1 MQDLPRLHCPQRLA
15 PGVEVELDEG
25 QARYLGTVLRRSP
38 GDGVRLFNGED
49 GEWAARIA
57 GLRKQRCT
65 VTMAERL
72 IAPRPEPG
80 PWLVFGLLKRDATDL
95 VVRLATELGAERLL
109 PVTTRRTNAGHTN
122 PARLAAIATEAAEQC
137 ERLTVPPIDPV
148 RTLPELLGGWETL
161 AGERRICAAIERD
174 VGAPAPAVVA
184 GGGALLVGPEGG
196 FASEEL
202 ELLAARPFVTP
213 VSLGPRILRA
223 ETAVAAGLARLSSVV
238 SPRLD
243 AHVEP
248 R

>member
-38 GDGVRLFNGED
+38 GDGARLFNGQD
-49 GEWAARIA
+49 GEWRARIST
-57 GLRKQRCT
+57 LRKQRCT
-65 VTMAERL
+65 VALEERMV
-72 IAPRPEPG
+72 APHAEPG

-137 ERLTVPPIDPV
+137 ERLTVPPIEPV
-148 RTLPELLGGWETL
+148 CTLVELLGGWEAM
-161 AGERRICAAIERD
+161 AGGRRLFAAIERD
-174 VGAPAPAVVA
+174 PDAPAPACA
-184 GGGALLVGPEGG
+184 TGETALLVGPEGG
-196 FASEEL
+196 FAPEEL
-202 ELLAARPFVTP
+202 ELLVRRPFVTP

-223 ETAVAAGLARLSSVV
+223 ETAVAAGLARLYFLA